1 MDSLVTVV
9 TVEKVEELGEVSIVS
24 MIPHNCFL
32 KVEKIRQNGG
42 HDPCHPTILLLFH
55 DHGCLMGSLSMSV
68 SSIHPALG
76 ISPR

>member
-1 MDSLVTVV
+1 MDSLVTVETLEDV
-9 TVEKVEELGEVSIVS
+9 GEVSIVS
-24 MIPHNCFL
+24 MIPHNCNL
-32 KVEKIRQNGG
+32 QVEKIRQNGG

-68 SSIHPALG
+68 SSIHLALG